1 MIGRES
7 ALIGDGQLDVI
18 MITASRSTNCSR
30 KWSGAGS
37 SVPALSPSFP
47 QPLRHDARLCLD
59 CGSSVQAQVFAVARP
74 NQLDA
79 DWIAAHEA
87 HRYNGR
93 RQAEHIDR

>member
-37 SVPALSPSFP
+37 SVPA
-47 QPLRHDARLCLD
+47 LD